1 MKIKEVVNI
10 LESNPK
16 VWTIAFQNK
25 DSIVFAWGDYRF
37 TRLSDRFDCMMMLN
51 SKFDKV
57 NIEWT
62 SENPMVN
69 KFYSGLVREHLK

>member
-1 MKIKEVVNI
+1 MKIKEVVEI

-16 VWTIAFQNK
+16 VWTISFQNR
-25 DSIVFAWGDYRF
+25 DSIVFAWGNYRF
-37 TRLSDRFDCMMMLN
+37 TRLSDRFDCAMMLN
-51 SKFDKV
+51 SKFDRV

-62 SENPMVN
+62 AENPLVN